1 MQKILFIA
9 ALFLSH
15 TAFAQPQVAATYT
28 GGHGCVS
35 HDLTLYT
42 DSSFIFITRTAIAF
56 PIKEKSKGYYNLD
69 TNSITLYTR
78 RNFYFLI
85 PSKKLRYR
93 EDTFRIENEKILLYS
108 VKSEQSKD
116 EDFIL
121 TYNTLYRVRS

>member
-9 ALFLSH
+9 ALLLSH
-15 TAFAQPQVAATYT
+15 TAVAQKQVTATYT
-28 GGHGCVS
+28 GGHGCVN

-42 DSSFIFITRTAIAF
+42 DSSFVFITETAVF
-56 PIKEKSKGYYNLD
+56 LPMKDKSRGYYNLS

-93 EDTFRIENEKILLYS
+93 EDNFRIENEKILLYS

-116 EDFIL
+116 ADYIQ
-121 TYNTLYRVRS
+121 TYNTLYRVGW